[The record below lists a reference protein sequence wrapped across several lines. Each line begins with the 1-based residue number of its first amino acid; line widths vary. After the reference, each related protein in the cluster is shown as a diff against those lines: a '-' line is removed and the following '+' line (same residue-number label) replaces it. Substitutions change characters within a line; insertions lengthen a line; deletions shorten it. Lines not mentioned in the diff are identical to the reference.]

1 MNTRM
6 SKYEN
11 LDDTNMSRSKRNQDI
26 YNSSDMG
33 EMSRFKSNT
42 NVSVI
47 SDAPKEI
54 DIEKIKNYI
63 DSMNDEKEEK
73 RKRLN
78 LDVEEE
84 KEEPVKREE
93 LRNYDINSVL
103 EEAREKKEEDYEEQR
118 YRKINNTQY
127 DILKNIKIREEEE
140 KEDDDELNTQ
150 EKTIVDLIQN
160 IKSNGNKDK
169 EDIQDNPNDL
179 FKSLMSDDEN
189 TVVMAPINEDEV
201 NKQNMKEALE
211 SITTDLES
219 VKEPVNDVT
228 QDLILE
234 KEKLKQEEEN
244 KDAPTINTVKLSNID
259 KAFYTNSMT
268 FNKGDFEGL
277 DEPTNKGKNSV
288 FTKIAIVV
296 AIILLLL
303 TIFLII
309 NFAFDLN
316 IL

>member
-6 SKYEN
+6 SKYDHVDEP
-11 LDDTNMSRSKRNQDI
+11 NMSRSKRNQDI
-26 YNSSDMG
+26 YNSTDMG
-33 EMSRFKSNT
+33 EMSRFHSNT

-73 RKRLN
+73 RKRLK

-84 KEEPVKREE
+84 KEVPIKREE

-103 EEAREKKEEDYEEQR
+103 EEAREKKEEDYEDQR

-127 DILKNIKIREEEE
+127 DILKNIKIKEEED
-140 KEDDDELNTQ
+140 EDDDELNTQ

-160 IKSNGNKDK
+160 IKHNGDKNK
-169 EDIQDNPNDL
+169 EEVPDNPNDL

-189 TVVMAPINEDEV
+189 TVVMAPITEDEI

-211 SITTDLES
+211 SITTDLEN

-244 KDAPTINTVKLSNID
+244 KDAPTVNTVKLSNID
-259 KAFYTNSMT
+259 KSFYTNSMT
-268 FNKGDFEGL
+268 FNKSDFDGFEEL
-277 DEPTNKGKNSV
+277 EKTGKSST
-288 FTKIAIVV
+288 FTKVAIVV

-303 TIFLII
+303 TIFLIV